1 MRRQQVDTGVN
12 MKKKQRPD
20 VLTGDIKQHLIR
32 FAIPSMGG
40 MFAMTVFNLT
50 DTYFVSQLGTD
61 ALAAMGFTFPVVM
74 IIGSVSGGISLGASS
89 VLARAMGAGD
99 HHKTQRIAT
108 DGILMSLLMVLF
120 VSILGL
126 FFLEEIFTAL
136 GAEGQALVLVKQY
149 MTIWFA
155 GAVFVI
161 VPPVSDASMRA
172 LGDMVR
178 PLVVMLSIAILNIIL
193 DPILIFGYFGV
204 PAMGIEGAVIATVV
218 SRAIGGLLSLSFVAF
233 HYKLIDFKYNSW
245 RELLAS
251 WREIITIG
259 IPNIINR
266 LLPQAIRASMTRLV
280 AGSVGV
286 AAVAAIAAGQ
296 RIESFA
302 TIASMGIGTAIV
314 PIIGQNYGKGQKDR
328 VMEMRQILIRLAI
341 VYGLVLFLIML
352 PLGSILGS
360 IFTSD
365 PEVLALTAQYIRIIM
380 IGTIGLNQYS
390 WISESFT
397 AVGKPKFALLTNL
410 IGTLLIIIPLMF
422 IGVNTAGFVGMLVSI
437 ALGQLLVGLL
447 AIWMSKKW
455 LV

>member
-1 MRRQQVDTGVN
+1 

-20 VLTGDIKQHLIR
+20 VLTGDIKQHMIR
-32 FAIPSMGG
+32 LAIPSMGG

-50 DTYFVSQLGTD
+50 DTYFVSRLGTE

-74 IIGSVSGGISLGASS
+74 IIGSIAGGISLGASS
-89 VLARAMGAGD
+89 VLARAMGAGNQ
-99 HHKTQRIAT
+99 HKTHRIAT
-108 DGILMSLLMVLF
+108 DGILMSLLMVLL
-120 VSILGL
+120 VSVIGSLYV
-126 FFLEEIFTAL
+126 EEIFTAF
-136 GAEGQALVLVKQY
+136 GAEGEALELVVDY

-172 LGDMVR
+172 LGDMIR
-178 PLVVMLSIAILNIIL
+178 PFVVMLSIAILNVIL

-204 PAMGIEGAVIATVV
+204 PAMGIEGAVIATVI
-218 SRAIGGLLSLSFVAF
+218 SRAVGGILSLSFVGF
-233 HYKLIDFKYNSW
+233 HYKLIDFKYDSWNELFISW
-245 RELLAS
+245 RD
-251 WREIITIG
+251 IITIG

-314 PIIGQNYGKGQKDR
+314 PIIGQNYGNGQKDR
-328 VMEMRQILIRLAI
+328 VMETRQLLIRMA
-341 VYGLVLFLIML
+341 VGYGIALFLIML
-352 PLGSILGS
+352 PLGKLLAS
-360 IFTSD
+360 IFTD
-365 PEVLALTAQYIRIIM
+365 DAEVLRLTALYIRIIM

-390 WISESFT
+390 WLSESFT
-397 AVGKPKFALLTNL
+397 AAGKPRYALLINL

-422 IGVNTAGFVGMLVSI
+422 IGVNIAGFVGMLLGI
-437 ALGQLLVGLL
+437 ALGQLLVGVL
-447 AIWMSKKW
+447 AIWMSKKY

>member
-1 MRRQQVDTGVN
+1 
-12 MKKKQRPD
+12 MKKYQRPD
-20 VLTGDIKQHLIR
+20 VLVGDIKQHMIR
-32 FAIPSMGG
+32 LAIPSMGG

-50 DTYFVSQLGTD
+50 DTYFVSRLGTE

-74 IIGSVSGGISLGASS
+74 IIGSISGGISLGASS

-99 HHKTQRIAT
+99 HHKTHRIAT
-108 DGILMSLLMVLF
+108 DGILMSLLMVLI
-120 VSILGL
+120 VSVLGL
-126 FFLEEIFTAL
+126 MYVEEIFIAF
-136 GAEGQALVLVKQY
+136 GAEGEALELVVQY
-149 MTIWFA
+149 MSIWFA

-161 VPPVSDASMRA
+161 VPPVSDSSMRA
-172 LGDMVR
+172 LGDMIR
-178 PLVVMLSIAILNIIL
+178 PLAVMLSIAILNIIL

-218 SRAIGGLLSLSFVAF
+218 SRAVGGILSLSFVGF
-233 HYKLIDFKYNSW
+233 HYKLIDFKYDSW
-245 RELLAS
+245 TELFTS

-259 IPNIINR
+259 IPNVINR

-280 AGSVGV
+280 AGSIGIS
-286 AAVAAIAAGQ
+286 AVAAIAAGQ

-314 PIIGQNYGKGQKDR
+314 PIIGQNYGSGQKHR
-328 VMEMRQILIRLAI
+328 VMEMRQLMIRMA
-341 VYGLVLFLIML
+341 VGYGIGLFLIML
-352 PLGSILGS
+352 PLGKILGS
-360 IFTSD
+360 IFTD
-365 PEVLALTAQYIRIIM
+365 DIGVLNLTAQYIRIIM

-390 WISESFT
+390 WISESFN
-397 AVGKPKFALLTNL
+397 AVGKPKFALLINL

-422 IGVNTAGFVGMLVSI
+422 IGITIAGFVGMLVSI
-437 ALGQLLVGLL
+437 AIGQLLVGLL